1 LALESRKKG
10 GMREMK
16 EKGRTKEEGQ
26 TTEGGGGL
34 DFRLPELSED
44 QRKHAQ
50 DPKMKSW
57 AIETVSLGAGYIWD
71 APDTGI
77 ALQVYNDSTIRLLT
91 VVDHEYFIESVSYLR
106 ATLDSVGIHLD
117 MSRVVMRE
125 RMPSVD
131 DFLQAGLTAAG
142 SDVEVV

>member
-1 LALESRKKG
+1 MIEIESRK
-10 GMREMK
+10 EK
-16 EKGRTKEEGQ
+16 ENQ
-26 TTEGGGGL
+26 VANL
-34 DFRLPELSED
+34 ADRLPELSED
-44 QRKHAQ
+44 QRKQAQ

-91 VVDHEYFIESVSYLR
+91 VVDHEYFIESVSYLK

-131 DFLQAGLTAAG
+131 EFLQAGLTAVG

>member
-1 LALESRKKG
+1 
-10 GMREMK
+10 MK
-16 EKGRTKEEGQ
+16 EQEGTKEEGR
-26 TTEGGGGL
+26 TTEERGGL
-34 DFRLPELSED
+34 EFRLPELSED
-44 QRKHAQ
+44 QRKRAQ

-57 AIETVSLGAGYIWD
+57 AIEIVGLGAGYIWD

-91 VVDHEYFIESVSYLR
+91 VVDHEYFIESVSYLK

-131 DFLQAGLTAAG
+131 DFLQAGLTTMG

>member
-1 LALESRKKG
+1 
-10 GMREMK
+10 MK
-16 EKGRTKEEGQ
+16 EQGRTKEEGR
-26 TTEGGGGL
+26 TTEERGGL
-34 DFRLPELSED
+34 EFRLPELSED
-44 QRKHAQ
+44 QRKRAQ
-50 DPKMKSW
+50 DPKMKLW
-57 AIETVSLGAGYIWD
+57 AIETVGLGAGYIWD

-91 VVDHEYFIESVSYLR
+91 VVDHEYFIESVSYLK

>member
-1 LALESRKKG
+1 
-10 GMREMK
+10 MK
-16 EKGRTKEEGQ
+16 EQGRTKEEGR
-26 TTEGGGGL
+26 TTEERGGL
-34 DFRLPELSED
+34 EFRLPELSKD
-44 QRKHAQ
+44 QRKRAQ
-50 DPKMKSW
+50 NPKMKLW
-57 AIETVSLGAGYIWD
+57 AIETVGLGAGYIWD

-91 VVDHEYFIESVSYLR
+91 VVDHEYFIESVSYLK

>member
-1 LALESRKKG
+1 MIEIESRK
-10 GMREMK
+10 EK
-16 EKGRTKEEGQ
+16 ENQVAT
-26 TTEGGGGL
+26 L
-34 DFRLPELSED
+34 ADRLPELSEV
-44 QRKHAQ
+44 QRKQAQ

-91 VVDHEYFIESVSYLR
+91 VVDHEYFIESVSYLK

-131 DFLQAGLTAAG
+131 EFLQAGLTAVG

>member
-1 LALESRKKG
+1 MIEIESRK
-10 GMREMK
+10 EK
-16 EKGRTKEEGQ
+16 ENQVAT
-26 TTEGGGGL
+26 L
-34 DFRLPELSED
+34 ADRLPELSED
-44 QRKHAQ
+44 QRKQAQ

-91 VVDHEYFIESVSYLR
+91 VVDHEYFIESVSYLK

-125 RMPSVD
+125 RMPSID
-131 DFLQAGLTAAG
+131 EFLQAGLTAVG

>member
-1 LALESRKKG
+1 
-10 GMREMK
+10 MK
-16 EKGRTKEEGQ
+16 EQGRTKEEGR
-26 TTEGGGGL
+26 TTEERGGL
-34 DFRLPELSED
+34 EFRLPELSED

-50 DPKMKSW
+50 DAKMRLW
-57 AIETVSLGAGYIWD
+57 AIETVGLGAGYIWD

-91 VVDHEYFIESVSYLR
+91 VVDHEYFIESVSYLK

-131 DFLQAGLTAAG
+131 DYFQAGLTAAG